1 MRNPRLVLA
10 ALLVP
15 AALTV
20 AASAP
25 TSGHSISFRY
35 YDSGDGG
42 TGADQCAKPLSERE
56 GGWACYEVDPSRDD
70 SASTRDW
77 HQPGD

>member
-1 MRNPRLVLA
+1 MRKPRLVLA

-25 TSGHSISFRY
+25 TSGHSISFRD
-35 YDSGDGG
+35 YDSGHGW
-42 TGADQCAKPLSERE
+42 TRSDQCAKPLTERD
-56 GGWACYEVDPSRDD
+56 GGWTCYVGDPISDD
-70 SASTRDW
+70 PASTPDW
-77 HQPGD
+77 RQPGD